1 MELKILNC
9 TYHDTSINIDI
20 KSNNITGITGISN
33 TNIEKVL
40 SYLEI
45 GKHQIIIDN
54 VKLTKDN
61 VYDYRK
67 KISLVSPYLPDYSFV
82 STVQELMNYKI
93 KQYNLSMKDEDK
105 KIKDSL
111 RIVGLDENYLLRS
124 IRQLSTSEK
133 KLLQISISLL
143 SNPEIIIVEE
153 PFENLDTKNEKKLM
167 MLFQRLKEQFHKT
180 IIFISNDSNILYK
193 YTNEMIFIKKD
204 KIILTG
210 ATNETYLRVDY
221 LNRNKFSI
229 PDTVKFTYLAKK
241 KKQVKIDYHKDI
253 RDIIKDIY
261 KHV

>member
-33 TNIEKVL
+33 TNIQKVL

-45 GKHQIIIDN
+45 GKYQIIIDN

-67 KISLVSPYLPDYSFV
+67 KISLVLPYLPDYSFV

-133 KLLQISISLL
+133 NLLQISISLL

-153 PFENLDTKNEKKLM
+153 PFKNLDTKNEKKLM

-210 ATNETYLRVDY
+210 ATNEAYLRVDY

-229 PDTVKFTYLAKK
+229 PDIVKFTYLAKK